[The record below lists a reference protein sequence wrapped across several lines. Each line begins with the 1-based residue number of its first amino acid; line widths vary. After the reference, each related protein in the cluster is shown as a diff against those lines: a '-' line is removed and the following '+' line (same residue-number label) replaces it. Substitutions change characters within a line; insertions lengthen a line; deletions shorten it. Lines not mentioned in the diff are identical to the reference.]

1 MNTVPNEEIF
11 LVHYDEDAD
20 ALPTRRIKRPAPPR
34 KKKKKGWIAVVADVA
49 VAGVLLC
56 TFALFHHV
64 IPQTYTPVVP
74 PVSDSGNADV
84 PSGTL
89 SHMEQVFDE
98 HFTFEPVKG
107 ATSYKSKSITIEVT
121 THTMGSGD
129 NLITYYVADVYLRS
143 VENFRTAFANDKFGR
158 GLSEP
163 FLDIANRSNA
173 LLAVSGDY
181 YGLHNNG
188 PVIRNGV
195 LYRNKKGNADV
206 CVLYKDGAMKTFA
219 GRSFNAE
226 AEMKNGAWQSWSF
239 GPNLLNSDGTAATS
253 FNSTITGKNPR
264 CAIGYYEPGH
274 YAFVLVDGRR
284 DNHSC
289 GMTMRELAQLFES
302 MGCSV
307 AYNLDGGRTAQMAFD
322 GDVVNRPY
330 LDGRNVS
337 DIVFIGEVE

>member
-1 MNTVPNEEIF
+1 MNTTPTEEMF
-11 LVHYDEDAD
+11 LVHYEEE
-20 ALPTRRIKRPAPPR
+20 PTPPHRRRVKLRRRP
-34 KKKKKGWIAVVADVA
+34 KWIPLVADVA

-56 TFALFHHV
+56 LFALFHHV
-64 IPQTYTPVVP
+64 LPQTYAPVTPNVP
-74 PVSDSGNADV
+74 DNEVTDT
-84 PSGTL
+84 PSGSL
-89 SHMEQVFDE
+89 SQMEQTFDK
-98 HFTFEPVKG
+98 HFTFDPVKSD
-107 ATSYKSKSITIEVT
+107 TSYKSKSITIDVT
-121 THTMGSGD
+121 THTMGSGA

-143 VENFRTAFANDKFGR
+143 VENFRTAFADDKFGR

-163 FLDIANRSNA
+163 LLDISKRSNA

-195 LYRNKKGNADV
+195 LYRSRKSSADV
-206 CVLYKDGAMKTFA
+206 CALYRDGTMKTFA
-219 GRSFNAE
+219 GKSFDAE
-226 AEMKNGAWQSWSF
+226 KELQNGAWQTWSF
-239 GPNLLNSDGTAATS
+239 GPSLLNADGTAATS

-284 DNHSC
+284 DGHSC
-289 GMTMRELAQLFES
+289 GMTMRELAKLFES
-302 MGCSV
+302 MGCAA

-322 GDVVNRPY
+322 QEIVNRPY

-337 DIVFIGEVE
+337 DIVYIGEVE